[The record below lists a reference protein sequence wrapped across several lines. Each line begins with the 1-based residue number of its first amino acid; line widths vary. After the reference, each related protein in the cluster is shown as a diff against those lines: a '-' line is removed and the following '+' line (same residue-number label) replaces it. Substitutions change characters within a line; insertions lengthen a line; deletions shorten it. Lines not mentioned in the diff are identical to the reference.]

1 MELEDIQGLLV
12 RGHSDMLAA
21 EYLLLKIVN
30 PWKFKS
36 WLVSL
41 IPQITNGASK
51 PPQQRLQIAF
61 TWEGIKMLG
70 AELERAINFRPEFI
84 QGLNT
89 DYRARLLGDLGESDR
104 SNWEWGGP
112 GNESVHLTLM
122 LFAPDKDLL
131 ELKSATLQ
139 SGLMDGGLVLV
150 HRLSTEYSPKQRE
163 HFGFRDG
170 ISQPILPGLKKKG
183 SRGNPEIPAGEFIL
197 GYKNG
202 YNEYPDSPLVP
213 SQADPNMIL
222 PKAAV
227 QAGMVDFGKNGSYM
241 VFRQLKQEVKQFWNF
256 LEDAVKKENSEAGAD
271 DAIQLAA
278 KMVGRWPSGCPVTL
292 SPKVDKESMG
302 RENNFLFNA
311 YDAKGYQ
318 CPVGSHVRRSNPRD
332 SLQHK
337 NAQKAMKIS
346 QRHRILR
353 RGRIFGPPLT
363 PDFDPR
369 SFLQVEDDGQS
380 RGLHFICFNTN
391 IARQFEFIQHTWT
404 DNSKFQGM
412 YEDPDPV
419 LGIKDSR
426 NKAHTHDFTIPAKP
440 LRRKIQGLKRHV
452 HVIGGAYFFMPGIRA
467 LRFLAQYSS
476 D

>member
-1 MELEDIQGLLV
+1 
-12 RGHSDMLAA
+12 
-21 EYLLLKIVN
+21 
-30 PWKFKS
+30 
-36 WLVSL
+36 
-41 IPQITNGASK
+41 
-51 PPQQRLQIAF
+51 
-61 TWEGIKMLG
+61 
-70 AELERAINFRPEFI
+70 
-84 QGLNT
+84 
-89 DYRARLLGDLGESDR
+89 
-104 SNWEWGGP
+104 
-112 GNESVHLTLM
+112 
-122 LFAPDKDLL
+122 
-131 ELKSATLQ
+131 
-139 SGLMDGGLVLV
+139 
-150 HRLSTEYSPKQRE
+150 
-163 HFGFRDG
+163 
-170 ISQPILPGLKKKG
+170 
-183 SRGNPEIPAGEFIL
+183 
-197 GYKNG
+197 
-202 YNEYPDSPLVP
+202 
-213 SQADPNMIL
+213 
-222 PKAAV
+222 
-227 QAGMVDFGKNGSYM
+227 M

-369 SFLQVEDDGQS
+369 SFLQVEDDGQT